1 MNTSIENSGQTD
13 LDKMSRALE
22 DQALANVNGGSLGDV
37 FRFALDIA
45 SRVVP
50 AVIPKASDAL
60 RAEVP
65 VATRPTTGPNT

>member
-1 MNTSIENSGQTD
+1 MNTSIENSDRTG
-13 LDKMSRALE
+13 LDKTSRALE
-22 DQALANVNGGSLGDV
+22 DQALADVNGGSLDDV

-65 VATRPTTGPNT
+65 VATPPTTGP